1 MMSHFPARFTTTN
14 VRKRE
19 RPIPG
24 DGGINQEHGL
34 GLWAI
39 KPDGTGERLL
49 TTGWGPDWR

>member
-1 MMSHFPARFTTTN
+1 MSHFPARFTTTN